1 MFHLL
6 GQNQQKNKKKV
17 NRCNQVNTRGKW
29 INVALEEAMD
39 AIENG
44 TSLGKLMKHWNI
56 PLSSMSNHLNGKT
69 RNRPCEPTSVL
80 TKEEDHVLVTWTLAM

>member
-17 NRCNQVNTRGKW
+17 NRCNPVNTRGKW
-29 INVALEEAMD
+29 TNVALEKAMD

-44 TSLGKLMKHWNI
+44 T
-56 PLSSMSNHLNGKT
+56 T
-69 RNRPCEPTSVL
+69 
-80 TKEEDHVLVTWTLAM
+80 